1 MEWLLIDGLGPFFHG
16 YHRKRINWSKIP
28 FEHLETAD
36 GLKTDLICSIQADF
50 ARFARA
56 AADVGCNAITLDDLA
71 HLYPWPHYEAPVK
84 AKIQAYGAWYRELF
98 ASAAEAGLR
107 VFITTDIMF
116 YTSELAR
123 YPGRHVDALVE
134 WWHQALRYVFQAFP
148 EIAGVIMRFGESDA
162 RDVRDTFRSALVLH
176 TSKQVRQ
183 FLSGVLPV
191 FEHWYKLLVFRTW
204 SVGAYAVG
212 DLMWHHCTFASAFS
226 SLHSPNLILSMKY
239 GDSDF
244 FRFLPLNAHF
254 FQSRHQKI
262 IEFQTRREYEGFG
275 EYPAFVGW
283 EYEGYLRALRNV
295 PNVVGASLWCQTGGW
310 GTFRRLTY
318 LTNSS
323 IWVDLNTFVTAHMCR
338 GLSCEQAVERF
349 CQRFQ
354 PHIPVQPFLQ
364 FLRLADEAVRN
375 LLYIRELAERQLFFR
390 RLRVPP
396 LSHVFWDRI
405 VINAAMRTVL
415 GAMVRDRQRA
425 IDEGRIALRT
435 LDTMRSLAAVHHL
448 PEQGLRLQHDTFEIL
463 AAAREYLLG
472 DATPEIMKRLQT
484 LVLHYRA
491 NHAWRYS
498 VETNFVPCA
507 ASRLMP
513 SRSLK
518 LLLRLMLRER
528 AEYRWIDRL
537 FLLRF
542 FSLVYPLVWRWRER
556 LFPAFARHHGMGI
569 EVVFR

>member
-1 MEWLLIDGLGPFFHG
+1 MEWLLIDGIGPFFHG

-28 FEHLETAD
+28 FAHLETAD
-36 GLKTDLICSIQADF
+36 GLKTDLVGNIQVDF
-50 ARFARA
+50 ARFVRA

-71 HLYPWPHYEAPVK
+71 HLYPWHQYEASVK
-84 AKIQAYGAWYRELF
+84 AKIRAYGAWYRELF
-98 ASAAEAGLR
+98 AIAAEAGLR
-107 VFITTDIMF
+107 VFITTDLMF

-123 YPGRHVDALVE
+123 YPGRHVSALVE
-134 WWHQALRYVFQAFP
+134 WWQQALHYVFQAFP
-148 EIAGVIMRFGESDA
+148 TIAGVIMRFGEADA
-162 RDVRDTFRSALVLH
+162 RDVKDTFHSALVLR
-176 TSKQVRQ
+176 TSKQIRQ

-191 FEHWYKLLVFRTW
+191 FERWQKLLVFRTW

-212 DLMWHHCTFASAFS
+212 DLMWHRRTFASVFS

-239 GDSDF
+239 GESDF

-254 FQSRHQKI
+254 FHSPHQKI

-283 EYEGYLRALRNV
+283 EYEGYLRALRSA

-318 LTNSS
+318 LSNSS
-323 IWVDLNTFVTAHMCR
+323 IWVELNTFVTAHMCR
-338 GLSCEQAVERF
+338 GLSCEQAVEQF
-349 CQRFQ
+349 CQRCQ
-354 PHIPVQPFLQ
+354 PPIPVQPFLQ

-375 LLYIRELAERQLFFR
+375 MLYVRELAERQLFFR

-405 VINAAMRTVL
+405 VINATMRTVL
-415 GAMVRDRQRA
+415 GALVTDRQRA
-425 IDEGRIALRT
+425 IDEGRMALTT
-435 LDTMRSLAAVHHL
+435 LDTMRQLAAVHRL
-448 PEQGLRLQHDTFEIL
+448 PEQGLRLQHDTFAIL
-463 AAAREYLLG
+463 ALAREYLLG
-472 DATPEIMKRLQT
+472 DATPEIQQRLQT

-491 NHAWRYS
+491 NHAWRYT
-498 VETNFVPCA
+498 VETNFAPHV
-507 ASRLMP
+507 ASRLIP

-542 FSLVYPLVWRWRER
+542 FSLLYPLIWRWRER
-556 LFPAFARHHGMGI
+556 LFPAFVRQHGMGI
-569 EVVFR
+569 EVVFK